1 MLTIE
6 FDRIDVRPHERIL
19 DAGCG
24 TGRHLVEALV
34 SRGAIVV
41 GIDRSK
47 GDLAKAA
54 ETLAAFNGGGK
65 GRWLLARADIGR
77 LPFPD
82 GSFDAVVCSEVLEHL
97 IDGRDAVRELVR
109 VLKTGRD
116 LALSVPRYWPERL
129 CWAIS
134 EDYHREPGGHVRI
147 WRKRELQFLLQRAG
161 TRCRKVRYRHALHSP
176 YWWLKCLVGHKN
188 ERPFV
193 VRAYRR
199 FLEWD
204 ILEKPRPVALLDRLL
219 NPLMGKSI
227 VFYLRKESSHGLETV
242 DKHSGSPCRY

>member
-6 FDRIDVRPHERIL
+6 FDRIGVRPGEVIL

-34 SRGAIVV
+34 SRGARVV
-41 GIDRSK
+41 GIDRSA

-54 ETLAAFNGGGK
+54 ENLAAFNGDGN
-65 GRWLLARADIGR
+65 GRWLLAKADIGR

-82 GSFDAVVCSEVLEHL
+82 GTFDAVVCSEVLEHL
-97 IDGRDAVRELVR
+97 TDGREAVAELVR

-116 LALSVPRYWPERL
+116 LAVSVPRYWPERL

-147 WRKRELQFLLQRAG
+147 WRKGELQDLLRQAG
-161 TRCRKVRYRHALHSP
+161 ASCRQVRYRHALHAP
-176 YWWLKCLVGHKN
+176 YWWLRCLVGHKN
-188 ERPFV
+188 ERALA
-193 VRAYRR
+193 VRVYRK

-204 ILEKPRPVALLDRLL
+204 ILAKPRSVALLDRLL
-219 NPLMGKSI
+219 NPLLGKSI
-227 VFYLRKESSHGLETV
+227 VFYLRKGN
-242 DKHSGSPCRY
+242 